1 MNEWLWDYDGYDPA
15 TEGQREALCTLGN
28 GYVATRGAASDVDA
42 DAVHYPGTY
51 AAGVFNRLTDD
62 VAGRPVVNESIVNLP
77 NWLPL
82 RFRAVGGEWFSL
94 ASSTVLDHCVELDLR
109 RAKLSR
115 RSRLQDAAGR
125 IVSITERRFV
135 SLRDQHLMALEV
147 TCVPENFAGRIEAEV
162 ALDGTVS
169 NSGIARYED
178 LDGDHLLGVRSEE
191 LSATTIELVVRTNDS
206 DVVVAQAA
214 RTRVRLGEG
223 NEVCPERSTRARD
236 RSISQRFSVEVA
248 EGEELIVDK
257 VVSLYT
263 SRDDGIYSAATAAAD
278 EIDAAADFDTLL
290 ERHATSWA
298 HAWDRC
304 AIELSGDVGHTAR
317 VLNLHIFH
325 LLQTISKNTTELDV
339 GVPAR
344 GLHGEAYRGHVF
356 WDELFIFPFLTYRV
370 PELTRS
376 LLRYRSRRLDRA
388 RDAARAAGYQ
398 GAMFPWQS
406 GSDGR
411 EETQVVHLNPES
423 GHWLPDA
430 SHLQRHINAAIAF
443 NVWHY
448 WQVTTDVEFMRFWG
462 AEMLLEIARFWA
474 SAATYNHH
482 LDRYE
487 IKGVMG
493 PDEYHEG
500 YVDRDEPGLDNNAYT
515 NVMAVWCLLRAGDA
529 LETVPPF
536 RRSELLEKLEVTHH
550 ELDRWADISSKMRL
564 CFHGDRILSQFE
576 GYEDLLELDWE
587 RYRST
592 YGDVGRLDRIL
603 EAEGDSPNR
612 YQLAKQADTVMLF
625 YLLSDAE
632 LSALFDRL
640 GYEFDDDFV
649 RRNVAYYEQ
658 RTSHGSTL
666 SQMVHAWLH
675 SRLDRQR
682 SWDLFR
688 SALSSDINDVQGG
701 TTKEGIHLGAMAG
714 TVDLVQRCYTGLEAR
729 DDVLHLNPRLPA
741 GLHRLG
747 FSITY
752 RRQRVQIE
760 VTRSE
765 VTLRTTPDHPGS
777 RPISVD
783 VAGHTATLDEGAT
796 LSVPLVSG
804 PAGPGPVMPES
815 G

>member
-1 MNEWLWDYDGYDPA
+1 MNEWLWDYEGFDPE
-15 TEGQREALCTLGN
+15 TEGLREALCTLGN
-28 GYVATRGAASDVDA
+28 GYVATRGAAAEVVA
-42 DAVHYPGTY
+42 DGIHYPGTY
-51 AAGVFNRLTDD
+51 AAGVFNRLATE

-94 ASSTVLDHCVELDLR
+94 TSSTVLDHCVELDIR

-115 RSRLQDAAGR
+115 RSRLRDDDGR
-125 IVSITERRFV
+125 ILAITERRFV
-135 SLRDQHLMALEV
+135 SLRDEHLMAVES
-147 TCVPENFAGRIEAEV
+147 TCVPENFSGGIEVEV

-169 NSGIARYED
+169 NDGVARYTD
-178 LDGDHLLGVRSEE
+178 LDGDHLDSISSGEH
-191 LSATTIELVVRTNDS
+191 SADTIQLVVRTNDS
-206 DVVVAQAA
+206 GIVIAEAA
-214 RTRVRLGEG
+214 RTRVRLGADE
-223 NEVCPERSTRARD
+223 EVFPERATDARP
-236 RSISQRFSVEVA
+236 RHISQRFVVDVA
-248 EGEELIVDK
+248 EGEQLIVDK

-263 SRDDGIYSAATAAAD
+263 SRDDGIYSAAVASTDAIEAA
-278 EIDAAADFDTLL
+278 EDFDTLF

-304 AIELSGDVGHTAR
+304 EIGLSGDVGHTAR
-317 VLNLHIFH
+317 ILNLHILH

-376 LLRYRSRRLDRA
+376 LLRYRARRLDRA
-388 RDAARAAGYQ
+388 RAAATAAGFR

-411 EETQVVHLNPES
+411 EETQVLHLNPES

-500 YVDRDEPGLDNNAYT
+500 YADRDAPGLDNNAYT
-515 NVMAVWCLLRAGDA
+515 NVMAVWCLLRALDA
-529 LETVPPF
+529 LETVPPP
-536 RRSELLEKLEVTHH
+536 RRDELLEKLDVSHQ
-550 ELDRWADISSKMRL
+550 ELDRWGDISSKMRL
-564 CFHGDRILSQFE
+564 CFHDDRILSQFE
-576 GYEDLLELDWE
+576 GYGDLIELDWDG
-587 RYRST
+587 YRSR
-592 YGDVGRLDRIL
+592 YGDIGRLDRIL

-612 YQLAKQADTVMLF
+612 YKLAKQADTLMLF
-625 YLLSDAE
+625 YLLSAE
-632 LSALFDRL
+632 ELASLFDRL
-640 GYEFDDDFV
+640 GYEFDDDFIS
-649 RRNVAYYEQ
+649 RNVAYYEP
-658 RTSHGSTL
+658 RTAHGSTL

-675 SRLDRQR
+675 SRLDRHR

-729 DDVLHLNPRLPA
+729 EDVLRLNPRLPA
-741 GLHRLG
+741 GLHRLRFG
-747 FSITY
+747 ITY
-752 RRQRVQIE
+752 RRQRMLIE
-760 VTRSE
+760 LTRTQ
-765 VTLRTTPDHPGS
+765 VRLRMEGDHRGS
-777 RPISVD
+777 RPITVE
-783 VAGHTATLDEGAT
+783 VAGHAAVLGAGDT
-796 LSVPLVSG
+796 LSLPL
-804 PAGPGPVMPES
+804 PDA
-815 G
+815 

>member
-147 TCVPENFAGRIEAEV
+147 TCVPENFTGRIEAEV

-448 WQVTTDVEFMRFWG
+448 WQVATDVEFMRFWG

-592 YGDVGRLDRIL
+592 YGDIGRLDRIL

-804 PAGPGPVMPES
+804 PAGSGTGRPES